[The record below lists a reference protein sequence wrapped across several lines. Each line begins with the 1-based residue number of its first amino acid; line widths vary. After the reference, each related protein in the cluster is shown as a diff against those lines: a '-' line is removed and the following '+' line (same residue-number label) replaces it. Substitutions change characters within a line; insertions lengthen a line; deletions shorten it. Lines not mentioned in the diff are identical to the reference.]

1 MTGRDARVMAV
12 AVGFGHRAHIVVHCV
27 GMGEALDG
35 VLAMAEG
42 KHGRRRHE
50 AEGREGSEHKGKPQA
65 EPGRK
70 RDQHG

>member
-1 MTGRDARVMAV
+1 
-12 AVGFGHRAHIVVHCV
+12 
-27 GMGEALDG
+27 LDG